1 MQIGINMARR
11 KSVFKQISEST
22 TGALGLPDNLKDGGK
37 RFSSNLRNE
46 IRNSLTNP
54 GVILSRVLNPA
65 RERGNKIQPDKFYVN
80 KARGESIVT
89 DNPSTYLQEDN
100 GQNHLIS
107 FKVENTGDYLVFRM
121 ANFNGLTDSITVN
134 NTETRY
140 FGRPEPFYLYQGVS
154 RNISFNFDVVIQ
166 NGENTRR
173 GTPSEIDIVYSKLN
187 TLMSLAY
194 PHSYTTTKMVEP
206 NILKLSI
213 GDYLTEQPFFISTIT
228 YTASD
233 DVVYYEGK
241 PSIIS
246 VSVQGNLVQS
256 EQYPSYEIDRNTSF
270 IWNSDKLPEEQ
281 QEQQKTKGQIR
292 REQRQQRREDRR
304 ERRKARRSG
313 GSDSTTFDD
322 TFAGVGDNLA

>member
-1 MQIGINMARR
+1 MARR

-22 TGALGLPDNLKDGGK
+22 SGALGLPNNLKDGGK

-65 RERGNKIQPDKFYVN
+65 RARGNKIQPDKFYVN
-80 KARGESIVT
+80 KAREEQIVT
-89 DNPSTYLQEDN
+89 DNPIKYLQEDN

-107 FKVENTGDYLVFRM
+107 FKVDNTGDYLVFRM
-121 ANFNGLTDSITVN
+121 ANFNGMADSIQVT
-134 NTETRY
+134 NTPVQY

-154 RNISFNFDVVIQ
+154 RNISFNFDVVVQ
-166 NGENTRR
+166 NGEDTRR
-173 GTPSEIDIVYSKLN
+173 GRSSEIDIVYSKLN
-187 TLMSLAY
+187 TLISLAY
-194 PHSYTTTKMVEP
+194 PHRYTTNKMVEP

-213 GDYLTEQPFFISTIT
+213 GDYLHEQPFFLSTIT
-228 YTASD
+228 YTPSD
-233 DVVYYEGK
+233 EVVFYEGK

-246 VSVQGNLVQS
+246 VSIQGNLVQS

-292 REQRQQRREDRR
+292 REQREKRRDDRKEQRQKRRADRR
-304 ERRKARRSG
+304 ERRNDG
-313 GSDSTTFDD
+313 DSTSSNTFSNFRGNI
-322 TFAGVGDNLA
+322 T

>member
-1 MQIGINMARR
+1 MARR
-11 KSVFKQISEST
+11 KSVLKQISEST

-65 RERGNKIQPDKFYVN
+65 RERGKKIQPDKFYVN
-80 KARGESIVT
+80 KSKGESIVT

-166 NGENTRR
+166 NGKNTRR

-194 PHSYTTTKMVEP
+194 PHSYTTNKMVEP

-228 YTASD
+228 YTPSD
-233 DVVYYEGK
+233 EVVFYEGK

-246 VSVQGNLVQS
+246 VSVQGNLLQS
-256 EQYPSYEIDRNTSF
+256 EQYPKYDTRGVEFSSFVNNKIGSPNVEKEYLTKLFYE
-270 IWNSDKLPEEQ
+270 K
-281 QEQQKTKGQIR
+281 
-292 REQRQQRREDRR
+292 
-304 ERRKARRSG
+304 RKAQQNNS
-313 GSDSTTFDD
+313 STF
-322 TFAGVGDNLA
+322 NPNERL